1 MVNPFLSSTHYD
13 TETAIMLE
21 RAYITDI
28 GNAVAYTDGDRI
40 FLNTQDN
47 LFKILP
53 AYDDNMLKWLLWH
66 ERMHLELKHHNR
78 FFRYIDEF
86 NKYVEELEKIT
97 KTPAEAF
104 SDTAIEIHA
113 RRFNVTKD
121 EVNIIMDI
129 LVHDWMSSKF
139 PELVETAVNNL
150 AQFRDRNSLKYT
162 FKTNTLEEMLDEYS
176 KFKHKDEEDKKEG
189 EGDGEEK
196 DSEEKKEDSKS
207 KGKGEGKAEDKK
219 EDEPKEEETKDKEKK
234 DKKPS
239 TDKAHAE
246 GGHED
251 TPREKTGKDTS
262 EVEEKLDEPEPESEQ
277 PELGHHDETDWSKLD
292 EIDSKEF
299 ITEREGNEWVE
310 EINRLKNVKLRLARI
325 TKTLNGLVTDT
336 KVRSYKTPSYM
347 QTGQRT
353 IFKGSKKGKASLYL
367 CFDASGSMGGDMD
380 TFKEIIGK
388 AIPQALKTPTTWFSG
403 WAYGDEGRAVMKRC
417 KDPEGRSSDYYKG
430 TFADFMK
437 ISADSGYSDDG
448 DRTIEMCFKAEQ
460 AGYSPIGITDGGGC
474 LSWSTDMLKQLK
486 RTVFVG
492 HSKRWLLAVQKIN
505 PNIQVIYTGRECD

>member
-1 MVNPFLSSTHYD
+1 MVNPFLSSTNYD

-21 RAYITDI
+21 RAYVTDI

-53 AYDDNMLKWLLWH
+53 AYDDGMLKWLLWH

-78 FFRYIDEF
+78 FFRYLEELSEEDTEDEF
-86 NKYVEELEKIT
+86 Q
-97 KTPAEAF
+97 
-104 SDTAIEIHA
+104 
-113 RRFNVTKD
+113 VTKS

-129 LVHDWMSSKF
+129 LVHDWMSTKF
-139 PELVETAVNNL
+139 PELVDTAVNNL
-150 AQFRDRNSLKYT
+150 AQFRDRNSLSYT
-162 FKTNTLEEMLDEYS
+162 FKHNTLEEMLDEYR
-176 KFKHKDEEDKKEG
+176 KFKHKDEDKKEG
-189 EGDGEEK
+189 EGEGEEK
-196 DSEEKKEDSKS
+196 DSEEKKEDEDSKS
-207 KGKGEGKAEDKK
+207 KGKGKGKVKDKK
-219 EDEPKEEETKDKEKK
+219 EDEPKEDEKK
-234 DKKPS
+234 EDKKKKPS

-246 GGHED
+246 GGHD
-251 TPREKTGKDTS
+251 STPREKTGKDTS
-262 EVEEKLDEPEPESEQ
+262 EVTSEPESEQ
-277 PELGHHDETDWSKLD
+277 PEPEAPGHHSETNWSKLD

-347 QTGQRT
+347 QTGQHT
-353 IFKGSKKGKASLYL
+353 IFKGSKKGHANLYL

-388 AIPQALKTPTTWFSG
+388 AIPQALKTPTVWFSG
-403 WAYGDEGRAVMKRC
+403 YAYREEGRAVMRRC
-417 KDPEGRSSDYYKG
+417 KDPEGRNDDYYKG

-474 LSWSTDMLKQLK
+474 ISWSIDMLKQLK

-492 HSKRWLLAVQKIN
+492 HSKRWLLAVQKVN
-505 PNIQVIYTGRECD
+505 PNIQIIYTGRECD

>member
-1 MVNPFLSSTHYD
+1 MVNPFLSSTNYD

-21 RAYITDI
+21 RAYVTDI

-53 AYDDNMLKWLLWH
+53 AYDDGMLKWLLWH

-78 FFRYIDEF
+78 FFRYLEELSEEDTEDEF
-86 NKYVEELEKIT
+86 Q
-97 KTPAEAF
+97 
-104 SDTAIEIHA
+104 
-113 RRFNVTKD
+113 VTKS

-129 LVHDWMSSKF
+129 LVHDWMSTKF
-139 PELVETAVNNL
+139 PELVDTAVNNL
-150 AQFRDRNSLKYT
+150 AQFRDRNSLSYT
-162 FKTNTLEEMLDEYS
+162 FKYNTLEEMLDEYR
-176 KFKHKDEEDKKEG
+176 KFKHKDEDKKEG
-189 EGDGEEK
+189 EGEGD
-196 DSEEKKEDSKS
+196 DSEETEEKKEDEDSKS
-207 KGKGEGKAEDKK
+207 KGKGKGKVKDKDEKK
-219 EDEPKEEETKDKEKK
+219 EDEPKEDEKK
-234 DKKPS
+234 EDKKKKPS

-246 GGHED
+246 GGHD
-251 TPREKTGKDTS
+251 STPREKTGKDTS
-262 EVEEKLDEPEPESEQ
+262 EIETEPESEQ
-277 PELGHHDETDWSKLD
+277 PEPEDPGHHSETDWSKLD

-347 QTGQRT
+347 QTGQHT
-353 IFKGSKKGKASLYL
+353 IFKGSKKGHASLYL

-388 AIPQALKTPTTWFSG
+388 AIPQALKTPTVWFSG
-403 WAYGDEGRAVMKRC
+403 YAYNEEARNVMRRCHDAEGRN
-417 KDPEGRSSDYYKG
+417 DDYYKG

-448 DRTIEMCFKAEQ
+448 DRTIELCFKAEQ
-460 AGYSPIGITDGGGC
+460 LGYSPIGITDGGGRI
-474 LSWSTDMLKQLK
+474 SWSVDMIKQLK
-486 RTVFVG
+486 RTVLVG
-492 HSKRWLLAVQKIN
+492 HSEEWLKAVQKIN
-505 PNIQVIYTGRECD
+505 PSIQIIYTGRGY

>member
-1 MVNPFLSSTHYD
+1 MVNPFLSSTNYD

-21 RAYITDI
+21 RAYVTDI

-78 FFRYIDEF
+78 FFRYLEELSEEDTEDEF
-86 NKYVEELEKIT
+86 Q
-97 KTPAEAF
+97 
-104 SDTAIEIHA
+104 
-113 RRFNVTKD
+113 VTKN

-129 LVHDWMSSKF
+129 LVHDWMSKKF

-150 AQFRDRNSLKYT
+150 AQFRDRNSLSYT
-162 FKTNTLEEMLDEYS
+162 FKHNTLEEMLDEYR
-176 KFKHKDEEDKKEG
+176 KFKHGEDEDKKKGEG
-189 EGDGEEK
+189 EGDGSEETEEK
-196 DSEEKKEDSKS
+196 EEDSKS
-207 KGKGEGKAEDKK
+207 KGKGKSKGETKDKK
-219 EDEPKEEETKDKEKK
+219 EDKPKDSKGKGD
-234 DKKPS
+234 

-246 GGHED
+246 GGHD
-251 TPREKTGKDTS
+251 STPREKTDKDTS
-262 EVEEKLDEPEPESEQ
+262 EVTTEPESEQ
-277 PELGHHDETDWSKLD
+277 PEPEAPGHHDETDWSKLD
-292 EIDSKEF
+292 DIDSKEF
-299 ITEREGNEWVE
+299 ITEHEGNEWVE

-347 QTGQRT
+347 QTGQHT
-353 IFKGSKKGKASLYL
+353 IFKGSKKGHASLYL

-388 AIPQALKTPTTWFSG
+388 AIPQALKTPTVWFSG
-403 WAYGDEGRAVMKRC
+403 YAYREEGRAVMRRC
-417 KDPEGRSSDYYKG
+417 VDPEGRDDDYYKG
-430 TFADFMK
+430 TFADFMH

-460 AGYSPIGITDGGGC
+460 LGYSPIGITDGGGR
-474 LSWSTDMLKQLK
+474 LSWSVDMIKQLK
-486 RTVFVG
+486 RTVLVG
-492 HSKRWLLAVQKIN
+492 HSERWLKEVQKIN
-505 PNIQVIYTGRECD
+505 PNIQIIYTGRRY

>member
-1 MVNPFLSSTHYD
+1 MVNPFLSSTNYD

-21 RAYITDI
+21 RAYVTDI

-66 ERMHLELKHHNR
+66 ERMHLELRHHNR
-78 FFRYIDEF
+78 FFRYLEELSAEDTEDEF
-86 NKYVEELEKIT
+86 Q
-97 KTPAEAF
+97 
-104 SDTAIEIHA
+104 
-113 RRFNVTKD
+113 VTKS

-129 LVHDWMSSKF
+129 LVHDWMSKKF

-150 AQFRDRNSLKYT
+150 AQFRDRNSLSYT
-162 FKTNTLEEMLDEYS
+162 FKHTTLEEMLDEYK
-176 KFKHKDEEDKKEG
+176 KFKHKDDDKKEG
-189 EGDGEEK
+189 EGEGKETEEK
-196 DSEEKKEDSKS
+196 EEDSKS
-207 KGKGEGKAEDKK
+207 KGKGKSKGETKDKK
-219 EDEPKEEETKDKEKK
+219 EDEPKDSKGKG
-234 DKKPS
+234 S

-246 GGHED
+246 GGHD
-251 TPREKTGKDTS
+251 STPRAKTGKDTS
-262 EVEEKLDEPEPESEQ
+262 EVKTEPESEQ
-277 PELGHHDETDWSKLD
+277 PEPEAPGHHDETDWSKLD
-292 EIDSKEF
+292 DIDSKEF

-347 QTGQRT
+347 QTGQHT
-353 IFKGSKKGKASLYL
+353 IFKGSKKGHASLYL

-388 AIPQALKTPTTWFSG
+388 AIPQAMKTPTVWFSG
-403 WAYGDEGRAVMKRC
+403 YAYREEGRAVMKRC
-417 KDPEGRSSDYYKG
+417 VDPEGRNDDYYKG
-430 TFADFMK
+430 TFADFMH

-460 AGYSPIGITDGGGC
+460 LGYSPIGVTDGGGR
-474 LSWSTDMLKQLK
+474 LSWSVDMIKQLK
-486 RTVFVG
+486 RTVLVG
-492 HSKRWLLAVQKIN
+492 HSERWLKEVQKIN
-505 PNIQVIYTGRECD
+505 PNIQIIYTGRGY

>member
-21 RAYITDI
+21 RAYVTDI
-28 GNAVAYTDGDRI
+28 GRAVAYTDGDRI

-78 FFRYIDEF
+78 FFRYLEELNEEETMDEF
-86 NKYVEELEKIT
+86 
-97 KTPAEAF
+97 
-104 SDTAIEIHA
+104 H
-113 RRFNVTKD
+113 VTKD

-129 LVHDWMSSKF
+129 LVHDWMSKKF

-162 FKTNTLEEMLDEYS
+162 FKTNTLEEMLDEYARH
-176 KFKHKDEEDKKEG
+176 KHGEDKKEG
-189 EGDGEEK
+189 EGDGD
-196 DSEEKKEDSKS
+196 DSKETEEDSKS
-207 KGKGEGKAEDKK
+207 KGKGKGKGKDKEEDKPKEDKDKK
-219 EDEPKEEETKDKEKK
+219 EDKK
-234 DKKPS
+234 KKPS

-246 GGHED
+246 GGHD
-251 TPREKTGKDTS
+251 STPREKTGKDTS
-262 EVEEKLDEPEPESEQ
+262 EITTEPESEQ
-277 PELGHHDETDWSKLD
+277 PEPEAPGHHDETDWSKLD
-292 EIDSKEF
+292 DIDSKEF
-299 ITEREGNEWVE
+299 ITESEGNKWVE

-325 TKTLNGLVTDT
+325 TTTLNGLVTDT

-347 QTGQRT
+347 QTGQHT
-353 IFKGSKKGKASLYL
+353 IFKGSKKGRASLYL

-388 AIPQALKTPTTWFSG
+388 AIPQALKTPTVWFSG
-403 WAYGDEGRAVMKRC
+403 YAYRDEGRAVMKRC
-417 KDPEGRSSDYYKG
+417 IDPEGRDNDYYKG

-460 AGYSPIGITDGGGC
+460 LGYSPIGITDGGGRI
-474 LSWSTDMLKQLK
+474 SWSVNMIKQLK
-486 RTVFVG
+486 RTVLVG
-492 HSKRWLLAVQKIN
+492 HSKRWLDGVKKIN
-505 PNIQVIYTGRECD
+505 PNIQIIYTGKECD

>member
-21 RAYITDI
+21 RAYVTDI

-78 FFRYIDEF
+78 FFRYLEELNEEETMDEF
-86 NKYVEELEKIT
+86 
-97 KTPAEAF
+97 
-104 SDTAIEIHA
+104 H
-113 RRFNVTKD
+113 VTKD

-129 LVHDWMSSKF
+129 LVHDWMSKKF

-162 FKTNTLEEMLDEYS
+162 FKTNTLEEMLDEYARH
-176 KFKHKDEEDKKEG
+176 KHGEDEDKKEG

-196 DSEEKKEDSKS
+196 DSEEDKEDEDRKS
-207 KGKGEGKAEDKK
+207 KGKGKGKAKDKKEDKK
-219 EDEPKEEETKDKEKK
+219 EDEPKDDGDTKEK

-251 TPREKTGKDTS
+251 TPKEKTGKDTS
-262 EVEEKLDEPEPESEQ
+262 EIETEPESEQ
-277 PELGHHDETDWSKLD
+277 PEPGHHDETDWSKLD
-292 EIDSKEF
+292 DIDSKEF
-299 ITEREGNEWVE
+299 ITESEGNRWVE
-310 EINRLKNVKLRLARI
+310 KINALKNVKLRLARI

-347 QTGQRT
+347 QTGQHT
-353 IFKGSKKGKASLYL
+353 IFKGSKKGHASLYL

-388 AIPQALKTPTTWFSG
+388 AIPQAMKTPTTWFSG
-403 WAYGDEGRAVMKRC
+403 WAYGDEGRAVIERC
-417 KDPEGRSSDYYKG
+417 IDPEGRDDDYYKG
-430 TFADFMK
+430 TFADFMN

-448 DRTIEMCFKAEQ
+448 DRTIEMCWKAEQ
-460 AGYSPIGITDGGGC
+460 LGYSPIGITDGGGRI
-474 LSWSTDMLKQLK
+474 SWSTNMIKQLK
-486 RTVFVG
+486 RTVLVG
-492 HSKRWLLAVQKIN
+492 HSKRWLDGVKKIN
-505 PNIQVIYTGRECD
+505 PNIQIIYTGRECD

>member
-21 RAYITDI
+21 RAYVTDI
-28 GNAVAYTDGDRI
+28 GRAVAYTDGDRI

-78 FFRYIDEF
+78 FFRYLEELSEEDTEDEF
-86 NKYVEELEKIT
+86 Q
-97 KTPAEAF
+97 
-104 SDTAIEIHA
+104 
-113 RRFNVTKD
+113 VTKS

-129 LVHDWMSSKF
+129 LVHDWMSKKF

-150 AQFRDRNSLKYT
+150 AQFRDRNSLSYT
-162 FKTNTLEEMLDEYS
+162 FKHNTLEEMLDEYR
-176 KFKHKDEEDKKEG
+176 KFKHGEDDDKKEG
-189 EGDGEEK
+189 EGEGD
-196 DSEEKKEDSKS
+196 DSEETEEDEDSKS
-207 KGKGEGKAEDKK
+207 KGKGKGKVKDTDKK
-219 EDEPKEEETKDKEKK
+219 EEDEPKD
-234 DKKPS
+234 DKKKEDKKKGS

-246 GGHED
+246 GGHD
-251 TPREKTGKDTS
+251 STPRAKTGKDTS
-262 EVEEKLDEPEPESEQ
+262 EVKTEPESEQ
-277 PELGHHDETDWSKLD
+277 PEPEAPGHHSETDWSKLD
-292 EIDSKEF
+292 DIDSKEF
-299 ITEREGNEWVE
+299 ITEHEGNEWVE

-347 QTGQRT
+347 QTGQHT
-353 IFKGSKKGKASLYL
+353 IFKGSKKGRASLYL

-388 AIPQALKTPTTWFSG
+388 AIPQALKTPTVWFSG
-403 WAYGDEGRAVMKRC
+403 YAYNEEARNVMRRC
-417 KDPEGRSSDYYKG
+417 HDPEGRDDDYYKG

-460 AGYSPIGITDGGGC
+460 LGYSPIGITDGGGRI
-474 LSWSTDMLKQLK
+474 SWSVDMIKQLK
-486 RTVFVG
+486 RTVLVG
-492 HSKRWLLAVQKIN
+492 HSERWLKEVQKIN
-505 PNIQVIYTGRECD
+505 PNIQIIYTGRGY

>member
-21 RAYITDI
+21 RAYVTDI
-28 GNAVAYTDGDRI
+28 GKAVAYTDGDRI

-78 FFRYIDEF
+78 FFRYLEELSEEDTEDEF
-86 NKYVEELEKIT
+86 Q
-97 KTPAEAF
+97 
-104 SDTAIEIHA
+104 
-113 RRFNVTKD
+113 VTKN

-129 LVHDWMSSKF
+129 LVHDWMSKKF

-150 AQFRDRNSLKYT
+150 AQFRDRNSLSYT
-162 FKTNTLEEMLDEYS
+162 FKHNTLEEMLDEYR
-176 KFKHKDEEDKKEG
+176 KFKHGEDEDKKEG
-189 EGDGEEK
+189 EGEGDGSEETEEK
-196 DSEEKKEDSKS
+196 EEDSKS
-207 KGKGEGKAEDKK
+207 KGKVKDTDKK
-219 EDEPKEEETKDKEKK
+219 EEDEPKKD
-234 DKKPS
+234 DKKKEDKKKGD

-246 GGHED
+246 GGHD
-251 TPREKTGKDTS
+251 SAPRAKTGKDTS
-262 EVEEKLDEPEPESEQ
+262 EVKTEPESEQ
-277 PELGHHDETDWSKLD
+277 PEPEAPGHHSETDWSKLD
-292 EIDSKEF
+292 DIDTKEF
-299 ITEREGNEWVE
+299 ITEHEGNEWVE

-347 QTGQRT
+347 MTGQHT
-353 IFKGSKKGKASLYL
+353 IFKGSKKGHASLYL

-388 AIPQALKTPTTWFSG
+388 AIPQALKTPTVWFSG
-403 WAYGDEGRAVMKRC
+403 YAYREEGKAVMKRC
-417 KDPEGRSSDYYKG
+417 VDPEGRDDDYYKG
-430 TFADFMK
+430 TFADFMH

-460 AGYSPIGITDGGGC
+460 LGYSPIGITDGGGR
-474 LSWSTDMLKQLK
+474 LSWSVDMIKQLK
-486 RTVFVG
+486 RTVLVG
-492 HSKRWLLAVQKIN
+492 HSERWLKEVQKIN
-505 PNIQVIYTGRECD
+505 PTIQIIYTGRGY

>member
-1 MVNPFLSSTHYD
+1 MVNPFLSSTNYD

-21 RAYITDI
+21 RAYVTDI

-78 FFRYIDEF
+78 FFRYLDELSAEDTEDEF
-86 NKYVEELEKIT
+86 Q
-97 KTPAEAF
+97 
-104 SDTAIEIHA
+104 
-113 RRFNVTKD
+113 VTKS

-129 LVHDWMSSKF
+129 LVHDWMSKKF
-139 PELVETAVNNL
+139 PELVDTAVNNL
-150 AQFRDRNSLKYT
+150 AQFRDRNSLSYT
-162 FKTNTLEEMLDEYS
+162 FKYNTLEEMLDEYR
-176 KFKHKDEEDKKEG
+176 KFKHKDEEDTKEG

-196 DSEEKKEDSKS
+196 DSEEKRKDEDSKS
-207 KGKGEGKAEDKK
+207 KGKGKGKDKE
-219 EDEPKEEETKDKEKK
+219 EDEPKEDEKK
-234 DKKPS
+234 EDKKKKPS

-246 GGHED
+246 GGHD
-251 TPREKTGKDTS
+251 STPREKTGEDTS
-262 EVEEKLDEPEPESEQ
+262 EVTSEPESEQ
-277 PELGHHDETDWSKLD
+277 PEPEDPGHHSETDWSKLD

-347 QTGQRT
+347 QTGQHT
-353 IFKGSKKGKASLYL
+353 IFKGSKKGHASLYL

-388 AIPQALKTPTTWFSG
+388 AIPQALKTPTVWFSG
-403 WAYGDEGRAVMKRC
+403 YAYREEGRAVMRRC
-417 KDPEGRSSDYYKG
+417 KDPEGRNDDYYKG

-460 AGYSPIGITDGGGC
+460 LGYSPIGITDGGGC

-492 HSKRWLLAVQKIN
+492 HSKRWLLAVQKVN

>member
-1 MVNPFLSSTHYD
+1 MVNPFLSSKNYD
-13 TETAIMLE
+13 TETAVMLE
-21 RAYITDI
+21 RAYVTDI
-28 GNAVAYTDGDRI
+28 GNAVAYTDGNRI

-53 AYDDNMLKWLLWH
+53 AYDDGMLKWLLWH

-78 FFRYIDEF
+78 FF
-86 NKYVEELEKIT
+86 KYVEEFEKEME
-97 KTPAEAF
+97 TPAEAF
-104 SDTAIEIHA
+104 SDGAIERHA
-113 RRFNVTKD
+113 KKFNITKN

-150 AQFRDRNSLKYT
+150 AQFRDRNSLSYT
-162 FKTNTLEEMLDEYS
+162 FKTRTLEKMLDEYA
-176 KFKHKDEEDKKEG
+176 KHKHKEDDKKEG
-189 EGDGEEK
+189 EGEEK
-196 DSEEKKEDSKS
+196 DSEEKKEDEDSKS
-207 KGKGEGKAEDKK
+207 KDK
-219 EDEPKEEETKDKEKK
+219 
-234 DKKPS
+234 KKPS

-246 GGHED
+246 GGHD
-251 TPREKTGKDTS
+251 STPREKTGKDTS
-262 EVEEKLDEPEPESEQ
+262 EVSTEPESEQ
-277 PELGHHDETDWSKLD
+277 PEPEAPGHHDETDWSKLD

-299 ITEREGNEWVE
+299 ITEREGNEWVK

-347 QTGQRT
+347 QTGQHT
-353 IFKGSKKGKASLYL
+353 IFKGSKKGHASLYL

-403 WAYGDEGRAVMKRC
+403 YAYREEGKAVMRRC
-417 KDPEGRSSDYYKG
+417 KDPEGRNDDYFKG
-430 TFADFMK
+430 TFADFMN

-460 AGYSPIGITDGGGC
+460 AGYSPIGITDGGGRI
-474 LSWSTDMLKQLK
+474 SWSVDMLKQLK
-486 RTVFVG
+486 RTVLVG
-492 HSKRWLLAVQKIN
+492 HSKRWLDEVQKIN

>member
-1 MVNPFLSSTHYD
+1 MVNPFLSNTNYD

-53 AYDDNMLKWLLWH
+53 AYDDGMLKWLLWH

-78 FFRYIDEF
+78 FF
-86 NKYVEELEKIT
+86 KYVEEFEKEME
-97 KTPAEAF
+97 TPAEAF
-104 SDTAIEIHA
+104 SDGAITRHA
-113 RRFNVTKD
+113 KRFNISKD

-129 LVHDWMSSKF
+129 LVHDWMSKKF

-162 FKTNTLEEMLDEYS
+162 FKTNTLEKMLDEYA
-176 KFKHKDEEDKKEG
+176 KYKHKDDEDKGEG
-189 EGDGEEK
+189 EGD
-196 DSEEKKEDSKS
+196 DSEETEEKEEDSKS
-207 KGKGEGKAEDKK
+207 KGKSKGKTKDKK
-219 EDEPKEEETKDKEKK
+219 EDEPKDDGDKKE

-251 TPREKTGKDTS
+251 TPKEKTGKDTS
-262 EVEEKLDEPEPESEQ
+262 EVTTEPESEQ
-277 PELGHHDETDWSKLD
+277 PEPEAPGHHDETDWSKLED
-292 EIDSKEF
+292 IDSKEF
-299 ITEREGNEWVE
+299 ITESEGNRWVE

-353 IFKGSKKGKASLYL
+353 IFKGSKKGRASLYL

-403 WAYGDEGRAVMKRC
+403 WAYRDEGRAVMKRC
-417 KDPEGRSSDYYKG
+417 VDPEGRNDDYYKG
-430 TFADFMK
+430 TFADFMN

-448 DRTIEMCFKAEQ
+448 DRTIELCWKAEQ

-492 HSKRWLLAVQKIN
+492 HSKRWLDAVQKIN
-505 PNIQVIYTGRECD
+505 PNIQIIYTGRECD

>member
-21 RAYITDI
+21 RAYVTDI

-47 LFKILP
+47 LFRILP

-78 FFRYIDEF
+78 FFRYLEELSEEDTEDEF
-86 NKYVEELEKIT
+86 Q
-97 KTPAEAF
+97 
-104 SDTAIEIHA
+104 
-113 RRFNVTKD
+113 VTKS

-129 LVHDWMSSKF
+129 LVHDWMSKKF

-150 AQFRDRNSLKYT
+150 AQFRDRNSLSYT
-162 FKTNTLEEMLDEYS
+162 FKHNTLEEMLDEYR
-176 KFKHKDEEDKKEG
+176 KFKHGEDEDKKEG
-189 EGDGEEK
+189 EGEGD
-196 DSEEKKEDSKS
+196 DSEETEEDEDSKS
-207 KGKGEGKAEDKK
+207 KGKGKGKVKDTDKK
-219 EDEPKEEETKDKEKK
+219 EEDEPKDDKKKEDKKK
-234 DKKPS
+234 DS

-246 GGHED
+246 GGHD
-251 TPREKTGKDTS
+251 STPREKTGKDTS
-262 EVEEKLDEPEPESEQ
+262 EVTTEPESEQ
-277 PELGHHDETDWSKLD
+277 PEPEAPGHHSETDWSKLD
-292 EIDSKEF
+292 DIDSKEF
-299 ITEREGNEWVE
+299 ITEHEGNEWVE

-347 QTGQRT
+347 QTGQHT
-353 IFKGSKKGKASLYL
+353 IFKGSKKGRASLYL

-388 AIPQALKTPTTWFSG
+388 AIPQALKTPTVWFSG
-403 WAYGDEGRAVMKRC
+403 YAYREEGRAVMRRC
-417 KDPEGRSSDYYKG
+417 VDPEGRDDDYYKG

-460 AGYSPIGITDGGGC
+460 LGYSPIGVTDGGGRI
-474 LSWSTDMLKQLK
+474 SWSVDMIKQLK
-486 RTVFVG
+486 RTVLVG
-492 HSKRWLLAVQKIN
+492 HSERWLKEVQKIN
-505 PNIQVIYTGRECD
+505 PNIQIIYTGRGY

>member
-21 RAYITDI
+21 RAYVTDI

-66 ERMHLELKHHNR
+66 ERMHLELRHHNR
-78 FFRYIDEF
+78 FFKYLEELSAEDTEDEF
-86 NKYVEELEKIT
+86 Q
-97 KTPAEAF
+97 
-104 SDTAIEIHA
+104 
-113 RRFNVTKD
+113 VTKS

-129 LVHDWMSSKF
+129 LVHDWMSKKF

-150 AQFRDRNSLKYT
+150 AQFRDRNSLSYT
-162 FKTNTLEEMLDEYS
+162 FKHNTLEEMLDEYK
-176 KFKHKDEEDKKEG
+176 KFKHKDDDKKEG
-189 EGDGEEK
+189 EEEGKETEEK
-196 DSEEKKEDSKS
+196 DEDSKS
-207 KGKGEGKAEDKK
+207 KGKGKSKGKAKDKDKEEPK
-219 EDEPKEEETKDKEKK
+219 EDEPKDSKGKGD
-234 DKKPS
+234 

-246 GGHED
+246 GGHD
-251 TPREKTGKDTS
+251 STPRAKTGKDTS
-262 EVEEKLDEPEPESEQ
+262 EVETEPESEQ
-277 PELGHHDETDWSKLD
+277 PEPEAPGHHSETDWSKLD
-292 EIDSKEF
+292 DIDSKEF
-299 ITEREGNEWVE
+299 ITESEGNEWVE

-347 QTGQRT
+347 MTGQHT
-353 IFKGSKKGKASLYL
+353 IFKGSKKGHASLYL

-388 AIPQALKTPTTWFSG
+388 AIPQALKTPTVWFSG
-403 WAYGDEGRAVMKRC
+403 YAYREEGRAVMKRC
-417 KDPEGRSSDYYKG
+417 HDKEGRNDDYYKG
-430 TFADFMK
+430 TFADFIH

-460 AGYSPIGITDGGGC
+460 LGYSPIGVTDGGGR
-474 LSWSTDMLKQLK
+474 LSWSVDMIKQLK
-486 RTVFVG
+486 RTVLVG
-492 HSKRWLLAVQKIN
+492 HSERWLKAVQEIN
-505 PNIQVIYTGRECD
+505 PNIQIIYTGRGY

>member
-1 MVNPFLSSTHYD
+1 MVNPFLSSTNYD

-21 RAYITDI
+21 RAYVTDI

-78 FFRYIDEF
+78 FFRYLEELNEEETMDEF
-86 NKYVEELEKIT
+86 
-97 KTPAEAF
+97 
-104 SDTAIEIHA
+104 H
-113 RRFNVTKD
+113 VTKD

-129 LVHDWMSSKF
+129 LVHDWMSKKF

-162 FKTNTLEEMLDEYS
+162 FKTNTLEEMLDEYARH
-176 KFKHKDEEDKKEG
+176 KHGEDEDKKEG
-189 EGDGEEK
+189 EGEGEEK
-196 DSEEKKEDSKS
+196 DSEEDKEDEDSKS
-207 KGKGEGKAEDKK
+207 KGKGKGKTKDKK
-219 EDEPKEEETKDKEKK
+219 EDEPKDDGDKKEDKK
-234 DKKPS
+234 KKPS

-246 GGHED
+246 GGHD
-251 TPREKTGKDTS
+251 STPREKTGKDTS
-262 EVEEKLDEPEPESEQ
+262 EIETEPESEQ
-277 PELGHHDETDWSKLD
+277 PEPEAPGHHDETDWSKLD
-292 EIDSKEF
+292 DIDSKEF
-299 ITEREGNEWVE
+299 ITESEGNEWVE

-347 QTGQRT
+347 QTGQHT
-353 IFKGSKKGKASLYL
+353 IFKGSKKGHASLYL

-388 AIPQALKTPTTWFSG
+388 AIPQAMKTPTTWFSG
-403 WAYGDEGRAVMKRC
+403 WSYRDEGKTIMKKC
-417 KDPEGRSSDYYKG
+417 HDPKGRNDDYYKG
-430 TFADFMK
+430 TFADFMH
-437 ISADSGYSDDG
+437 IAADSGYSDDG
-448 DRTIEMCFKAEQ
+448 DRTIELCFKAEQ
-460 AGYSPIGITDGGGC
+460 QGYSPIGITDGGGC
-474 LSWSTDMLKQLK
+474 LSWSVDMLKQLK
-486 RTVFVG
+486 RTVLVG
-492 HSKRWLLAVQKIN
+492 HSKRWLDEVKKVN
-505 PNIQVIYTGRECD
+505 PNIQIIYTGRECD

>member
-1 MVNPFLSSTHYD
+1 MVNPFLSSTNYD

-21 RAYITDI
+21 RAYVTDI

-53 AYDDNMLKWLLWH
+53 AYDDGMLKWLLWH

-78 FFRYIDEF
+78 FFRYLEELSEEDTEDEF
-86 NKYVEELEKIT
+86 Q
-97 KTPAEAF
+97 
-104 SDTAIEIHA
+104 
-113 RRFNVTKD
+113 VTKS

-129 LVHDWMSSKF
+129 LVHDWMSKKF

-150 AQFRDRNSLKYT
+150 AQFRDRNSLSYT
-162 FKTNTLEEMLDEYS
+162 FKHNTLEEMLDEYR

-196 DSEEKKEDSKS
+196 DKPKEDEKKED
-207 KGKGEGKAEDKK
+207 KK
-219 EDEPKEEETKDKEKK
+219 
-234 DKKPS
+234 KKPS

-246 GGHED
+246 GGHD
-251 TPREKTGKDTS
+251 STPREKTGKDTS
-262 EVEEKLDEPEPESEQ
+262 EITTEPESEQ
-277 PELGHHDETDWSKLD
+277 PEPEAPGHHSETDWSKLD

-347 QTGQRT
+347 QTGQHT
-353 IFKGSKKGKASLYL
+353 IFKGSKKGHASLYL

-388 AIPQALKTPTTWFSG
+388 AIPQAMKTPTVWFSG
-403 WAYGDEGRAVMKRC
+403 YAYREEGRAVMRRC
-417 KDPEGRSSDYYKG
+417 KDPEGRNDDYFKG

-460 AGYSPIGITDGGGC
+460 LGYSPIGITDGGGC

-492 HSKRWLLAVQKIN
+492 HSKRWLLAVQKVN

>member
-21 RAYITDI
+21 RAYVTDI
-28 GNAVAYTDGDRI
+28 GRAVAYTDGDRI

-53 AYDDNMLKWLLWH
+53 AYDDGMLKWLLWH

-78 FFRYIDEF
+78 FFRYLEELTEEETMDEF
-86 NKYVEELEKIT
+86 
-97 KTPAEAF
+97 
-104 SDTAIEIHA
+104 H
-113 RRFNVTKD
+113 VTKD

-129 LVHDWMSSKF
+129 LVHDWMSNKF

-150 AQFRDRNSLKYT
+150 AQFRDRNSLSYT
-162 FKTNTLEEMLDEYS
+162 FKHYTLEEMLDEYARH
-176 KFKHKDEEDKKEG
+176 KHG
-189 EGDGEEK
+189 E
-196 DSEEKKEDSKS
+196 DSEETEEKEEDSKS
-207 KGKGEGKAEDKK
+207 KGKGKGKGKAKDKE
-219 EDEPKEEETKDKEKK
+219 EDEPKEDEDKK
-234 DKKPS
+234 KKPS

-246 GGHED
+246 GGHD
-251 TPREKTGKDTS
+251 STPREKTGKDTS
-262 EVEEKLDEPEPESEQ
+262 EITTEPESEQ
-277 PELGHHDETDWSKLD
+277 PEPEAPGHHDETDWSKLD
-292 EIDSKEF
+292 DIDSKEF
-299 ITEREGNEWVE
+299 ITESEGNKWVE

-347 QTGQRT
+347 QTGQHT
-353 IFKGSKKGKASLYL
+353 IFKGSKKGHASLYL

-388 AIPQALKTPTTWFSG
+388 AIPQALKTPTVWFSG
-403 WAYGDEGRAVMKRC
+403 YAYNEEARNVMRRC
-417 KDPEGRSSDYYKG
+417 HDPEGRNDDYFKG

-460 AGYSPIGITDGGGC
+460 LGYSPIGITDGGGRI
-474 LSWSTDMLKQLK
+474 SWSVDMIKQLK
-486 RTVFVG
+486 RTVLVG
-492 HSKRWLLAVQKIN
+492 HSKEWLKAVQEIN
-505 PNIQVIYTGRECD
+505 PNIQIIYTGRGY

>member
-21 RAYITDI
+21 RAYVTDI
-28 GNAVAYTDGDRI
+28 GRAVAYTDGDRI

-78 FFRYIDEF
+78 FFRYLEELSEEDTEDEF
-86 NKYVEELEKIT
+86 Q
-97 KTPAEAF
+97 
-104 SDTAIEIHA
+104 
-113 RRFNVTKD
+113 VTKS

-129 LVHDWMSSKF
+129 LVHDWMSKKF

-150 AQFRDRNSLKYT
+150 AQFRDRNSLSYT
-162 FKTNTLEEMLDEYS
+162 FKHNTLEEMLDEYR
-176 KFKHKDEEDKKEG
+176 KFKHGEDEDKKEG
-189 EGDGEEK
+189 EGEGKETEEK
-196 DSEEKKEDSKS
+196 EEDSKS
-207 KGKGEGKAEDKK
+207 KGKGKSKGKAKDKEEDEPK
-219 EDEPKEEETKDKEKK
+219 EDEPKDSRGKG
-234 DKKPS
+234 S

-246 GGHED
+246 GGHD
-251 TPREKTGKDTS
+251 STPRAKTGKDTS
-262 EVEEKLDEPEPESEQ
+262 EVETEPESEQ
-277 PELGHHDETDWSKLD
+277 PEPEAPGHHSETDWSKLD
-292 EIDSKEF
+292 DIDSKEF
-299 ITEREGNEWVE
+299 ITEHEGNEWVE

-347 QTGQRT
+347 QTGQHT
-353 IFKGSKKGKASLYL
+353 IFKGSKKGHASLYL

-388 AIPQALKTPTTWFSG
+388 AIPQALKTPTVWFSG
-403 WAYGDEGRAVMKRC
+403 YAYNEEGRAVMKRC
-417 KDPEGRSSDYYKG
+417 HDSEGRSDDYYKG
-430 TFADFMK
+430 TFADFMH

-460 AGYSPIGITDGGGC
+460 LGYSPIGITDGGGRI
-474 LSWSTDMLKQLK
+474 SWSVDMIKQLK
-486 RTVFVG
+486 RTVLVG
-492 HSKRWLLAVQKIN
+492 HSERWLKEVQKIN
-505 PNIQVIYTGRECD
+505 PNIQIIYTGRRY

>member
-1 MVNPFLSSTHYD
+1 MVNPFLSSTNYD

-21 RAYITDI
+21 RAYVTDI

-78 FFRYIDEF
+78 FFRYLEELSEEDTEDEF
-86 NKYVEELEKIT
+86 Q
-97 KTPAEAF
+97 
-104 SDTAIEIHA
+104 
-113 RRFNVTKD
+113 VTKS

-129 LVHDWMSSKF
+129 LVHDWMSTKF
-139 PELVETAVNNL
+139 PELVDTAVNNL
-150 AQFRDRNSLKYT
+150 AQFRDRNSLSYT
-162 FKTNTLEEMLDEYS
+162 FKYNTLEEMLDEYR
-176 KFKHKDEEDKKEG
+176 KFKHKDEDKKEG
-189 EGDGEEK
+189 EGEGEEK
-196 DSEEKKEDSKS
+196 DSEEKKEDEDSKS
-207 KGKGEGKAEDKK
+207 KGKGKGK
-219 EDEPKEEETKDKEKK
+219 TKDKEEDKPKEDEKK
-234 DKKPS
+234 EDKKKKGS

-246 GGHED
+246 GGHD
-251 TPREKTGKDTS
+251 STPREKTGKDTS
-262 EVEEKLDEPEPESEQ
+262 EVTSEPESEQ
-277 PELGHHDETDWSKLD
+277 PEPEAPGHHSETDWSKLD

-347 QTGQRT
+347 QTGQHT
-353 IFKGSKKGKASLYL
+353 IFKGSKKGHASLYL

-388 AIPQALKTPTTWFSG
+388 AIPQAMKTPTVWFSG
-403 WAYGDEGRAVMKRC
+403 YAYREEGRAVMRRC
-417 KDPEGRSSDYYKG
+417 KDPEGRNDDYYKG
-430 TFADFMK
+430 TFADFMN

-474 LSWSTDMLKQLK
+474 ISWSIDMLKQLK

-492 HSKRWLLAVQKIN
+492 HSKRWLLAVQKVN

>member
-1 MVNPFLSSTHYD
+1 MVNPFLSSTNYD

-21 RAYITDI
+21 RAYVTDI

-78 FFRYIDEF
+78 FFRYLEELSEEDTEDEF
-86 NKYVEELEKIT
+86 Q
-97 KTPAEAF
+97 
-104 SDTAIEIHA
+104 
-113 RRFNVTKD
+113 VTKS

-129 LVHDWMSSKF
+129 LVHDWMSKKF
-139 PELVETAVNNL
+139 PELVDTAVNNL

-176 KFKHKDEEDKKEG
+176 KFKHKDEDKG
-189 EGDGEEK
+189 EGDESKETEEK
-196 DSEEKKEDSKS
+196 EEEDSKS
-207 KGKGEGKAEDKK
+207 KGKSKGKAKDKK
-219 EDEPKEEETKDKEKK
+219 EDEPKEDKDEKK
-234 DKKPS
+234 EDKKKKPS

-246 GGHED
+246 GGHD
-251 TPREKTGKDTS
+251 STPREKTGKDTS
-262 EVEEKLDEPEPESEQ
+262 EVTTEPESEQ
-277 PELGHHDETDWSKLD
+277 PEPEAPGHHDETDWSKLD
-292 EIDSKEF
+292 DIDSKEF
-299 ITEREGNEWVE
+299 ITESEGNEWVE
-310 EINRLKNVKLRLARI
+310 EINALKNAKMRLARI

-347 QTGQRT
+347 QTGQHT
-353 IFKGSKKGKASLYL
+353 IFKGSKKGHASLYL

-380 TFKEIIGK
+380 TFKEIIDK

-403 WAYGDEGRAVMKRC
+403 GSYKDEGRAVMKKC
-417 KDPEGRSSDYYKG
+417 HDPEGRSEDYYKG

-437 ISADSGYSDDG
+437 ISADSGYLDDG
-448 DRTIEMCFKAEQ
+448 DRTIELCFKAEQ

-474 LSWSTDMLKQLK
+474 LSWSVDMIKQLK
-486 RTVFVG
+486 RTVLVG
-492 HSKRWLLAVQKIN
+492 HSEKWLKAVQKIN
-505 PNIQVIYTGRECD
+505 PNIQIIYTGRGY

>member
-1 MVNPFLSSTHYD
+1 MVNPFLSSTNYD

-21 RAYITDI
+21 RAYVTDI

-78 FFRYIDEF
+78 FFRYLEELSEEDTEDEF
-86 NKYVEELEKIT
+86 Q
-97 KTPAEAF
+97 
-104 SDTAIEIHA
+104 
-113 RRFNVTKD
+113 VTKS

-129 LVHDWMSSKF
+129 LVHDWMSKKF
-139 PELVETAVNNL
+139 PELVDTAVNNL
-150 AQFRDRNSLKYT
+150 AQFRDRNSLSYT
-162 FKTNTLEEMLDEYS
+162 FKYNTLEEMLDEYR
-176 KFKHKDEEDKKEG
+176 KFKHKDDDKKEG

-196 DSEEKKEDSKS
+196 DSEEKKEDEDSKS
-207 KGKGEGKAEDKK
+207 KGKGKGKAKDKE
-219 EDEPKEEETKDKEKK
+219 EDEPKEDEKK
-234 DKKPS
+234 EDKKKKPN

-246 GGHED
+246 GGHD
-251 TPREKTGKDTS
+251 STPREKTGKDTS
-262 EVEEKLDEPEPESEQ
+262 EVTSEPESEQ
-277 PELGHHDETDWSKLD
+277 PEPEAPGHHDETDWSKLD

-347 QTGQRT
+347 QTGQHT
-353 IFKGSKKGKASLYL
+353 IFKGSKKGHASLYL

-388 AIPQALKTPTTWFSG
+388 AIPQALKTPTVWFSG
-403 WAYGDEGRAVMKRC
+403 YAYREEGRNVMRRC
-417 KDPEGRSSDYYKG
+417 KDPEGRNDDYFKG

-460 AGYSPIGITDGGGC
+460 LGYSPIGITDGGGC

-492 HSKRWLLAVQKIN
+492 HSKRWLLAVQKVN

>member
-21 RAYITDI
+21 RAYVTDI

-47 LFKILP
+47 LFRILP

-66 ERMHLELKHHNR
+66 ERMHLELRHHNR
-78 FFRYIDEF
+78 FFKYLEELSAEDTEDEF
-86 NKYVEELEKIT
+86 Q
-97 KTPAEAF
+97 
-104 SDTAIEIHA
+104 
-113 RRFNVTKD
+113 VTKD

-129 LVHDWMSSKF
+129 LVHDWMSKKF

-150 AQFRDRNSLKYT
+150 AQFRDRNSLSYT
-162 FKTNTLEEMLDEYS
+162 FKHNTLEEMLDEYK
-176 KFKHKDEEDKKEG
+176 KFKHKDDDKKEG
-189 EGDGEEK
+189 EGEGKETEEK
-196 DSEEKKEDSKS
+196 EEDSKS
-207 KGKGEGKAEDKK
+207 KGKGKSKGKTKDKK
-219 EDEPKEEETKDKEKK
+219 EDEPKEDEPKDSKGKG
-234 DKKPS
+234 D

-246 GGHED
+246 GGHD
-251 TPREKTGKDTS
+251 SAPRAKTGKDTS
-262 EVEEKLDEPEPESEQ
+262 EIETEPESEQ
-277 PELGHHDETDWSKLD
+277 PEPEAPGHHSETDWSKLD
-292 EIDSKEF
+292 DIDTKEF
-299 ITEREGNEWVE
+299 ITEHEGNEWVE

-347 QTGQRT
+347 MTGQHT
-353 IFKGSKKGKASLYL
+353 IFKGSKKGHASLYL

-388 AIPQALKTPTTWFSG
+388 AIPQAMKTPTVWFSG
-403 WAYGDEGRAVMKRC
+403 YAYREEGRAVMKRC
-417 KDPEGRSSDYYKG
+417 HDKEGRNDDYYKG
-430 TFADFMK
+430 TFADFIH

-460 AGYSPIGITDGGGC
+460 LGYSPIGVTDGGGRI
-474 LSWSTDMLKQLK
+474 SWSVDMIKQLK
-486 RTVFVG
+486 RTVLVG
-492 HSKRWLLAVQKIN
+492 HSEEWLKAVQKIN
-505 PNIQVIYTGRECD
+505 PNIQIIYTGRRY